1 MVNDVPSSRSKQR
14 EKMDRA
20 MDRWIEVLDGSMD
33 RAMDRMDRGS
43 ERVLD
48 KNLEL
53 GQPKIITQNKGMTSL
68 KNWDFCL

>member
-1 MVNDVPSSRSKQR
+1 
-14 EKMDRA
+14 

-53 GQPKIITQNKGMTSL
+53 GQPNDNYSKQRNDVIEKLGFLSVV
-68 KNWDFCL
+68 